1 MKRRLQRS
9 LNLFDAGST
18 ALYQVTEAITENLV
32 GLLGGKERKAGVP
45 AGYEVHIYYAQ
56 AHILRLDIHRLDRQP
71 FYAPSSGEADES
83 QAEVK

>member
-9 LNLFDAGST
+9 LNLFDAKS
-18 ALYQVTEAITENLV
+18 APLHQVCEAIQENLV
-32 GLLGGKERKAGVP
+32 GMVGGKERKTGVM

-71 FYAPSSGEADES
+71 FYAPSSGE
-83 QAEVK
+83 VG